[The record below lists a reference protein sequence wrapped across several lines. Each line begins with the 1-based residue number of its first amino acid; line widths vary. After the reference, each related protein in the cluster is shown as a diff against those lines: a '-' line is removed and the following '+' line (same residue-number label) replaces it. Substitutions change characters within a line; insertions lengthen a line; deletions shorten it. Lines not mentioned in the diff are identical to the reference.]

1 MLVDMLKKVNRWFN
15 QGSIIEEIVEVFS
28 LVTIINSF
36 MMLVGW
42 DQPKTGVFAY
52 IHLLTR
58 LAIISVIIGL
68 WRYKEIIKKLKRCM
82 DQEKNIC
89 QFKKGKQIVK
99 VWWDGIPTNKISSIA
114 LFFTAITISI
124 CLLRIMLHWVIEPLG
139 GIMLYRNL
147 LFLFVIVCALVTLFS
162 LYKERIKKKLS

>member
-1 MLVDMLKKVNRWFN
+1 
-15 QGSIIEEIVEVFS
+15 
-28 LVTIINSF
+28 
-36 MMLVGW
+36 
-42 DQPKTGVFAY
+42 
-52 IHLLTR
+52 
-58 LAIISVIIGL
+58 
-68 WRYKEIIKKLKRCM
+68 M